1 LNAKLQNYISKRSGV
16 VSISTEKINFRKI
29 LNICFILAVLV
40 AGYFIVRNFHREN
53 IIAIKERFNYLYFV
67 AVFSGILVIVL
78 LRVVRWLLLL
88 KPIKQNISFLN
99 IIEIYSGSQI
109 LNYAAPGKW
118 AVPAR
123 AFFLKKLESVAITQS
138 IPSLM
143 GELFLDIS
151 GMFSLLMIIAIS
163 WGYFYQIINLFQQ
176 RLLSA
181 LVGFSI
187 FVGLGGGIFYFLNKR
202 KNRLLDSLFSA
213 IKTSFQQRKYLFI
226 AFGLTS
232 VILLLSFLCDLLI
245 LRALGL
251 IVPYHFVIMT
261 FSFSTI
267 MGFLSPLPGGIGVN
281 ELSNTYLF
289 KIFYNAGEFAFFAT
303 FLRRVLDYL
312 MVIILFLCVKVV
324 RQKKWFISHE

>member
-1 LNAKLQNYISKRSGV
+1 LNAKLQNYICKNRII
-16 VSISTEKINFRKI
+16 SILARKLNFRKV
-29 LNICFILAVLV
+29 LNVCFVLAVLV
-40 AGYFIVRNFHREN
+40 AGYFIVRNFNREN
-53 IIAIKERFNYLYFV
+53 IISIKERLNYFYFIG
-67 AVFSGILVIVL
+67 VFSGIFVIAL
-78 LRVVRWLLLL
+78 LRVVRWLVLL

-99 IIEIYSGSQI
+99 IIEIYSGSQV

-123 AFFLKKLESVAITQS
+123 AFFLKKLESVAITRS
-138 IPSLM
+138 IPSLVS
-143 GELFLDIS
+143 ELFLDIS
-151 GMFSLLMIIAIS
+151 GMFGLLLSIAIAG
-163 WGYFYQIINLFQQ
+163 GYFHQIIGMFQQ
-176 RLLSA
+176 RLLGT
-181 LVGFSI
+181 LIGFSI
-187 FVGLGGGIFYFLNKR
+187 LIGLGAMIFYFLKG
-202 KNRLLDSLFSA
+202 KNRLLDNLFSA
-213 IKTSFQQRKYLFI
+213 VKTSFKQRKYFFI
-226 AFGLTS
+226 AFSLTF

-251 IVPYHFVIMT
+251 IVPYHFVIMA
-261 FSFSTI
+261 FSFSAI

-324 RQKKWFISHE
+324 RQKKWFVSHE